1 MNINMIFARA
11 ANGVIGHNNAMP
23 WHLPEDL
30 AHFKKL
36 TLGSP
41 VIMGRKT
48 WDSIPAKFRP
58 LPGRTNVVITR
69 QTGWQAE
76 GTQIARSL
84 QDALTLCQTSNEVW
98 IIGGAQIY
106 AQAEPLASRIEVTD
120 IYETYEG
127 DAFAP
132 ELGAQWQ
139 QGETQHHVSSTG
151 LNFSFSTYTRQQVN
165 QEGN

>member
-36 TLGSP
+36 TLGCP

-48 WDSIPAKFRP
+48 WDSIPLKFRP
-58 LPGRTNVVITR
+58 LPGRTNIVVTR
-69 QTGWQAE
+69 QSDWQPE
-76 GTQIARSL
+76 GANIAGSL
-84 QDALTLCQTSNEVW
+84 QAALAQCHGAADVW

-106 AQAEPLASRIEVTD
+106 AQAEPLAARIEMTLID
-120 IYETYEG
+120 KDFEG

-132 ELGAQWQ
+132 VLGTQWVARHS
-139 QGETQHHVSSTG
+139 EAHVSTTG
-151 LNFSFSTYTRQQVN
+151 LNFSFITYTKQQ
-165 QEGN
+165 ET

>member
-1 MNINMIFARA
+1 MIFARS
-11 ANGVIGHNNAMP
+11 ANGVIGNNNALP

-48 WDSIPAKFRP
+48 WDSLPAKFRP

-69 QTGWQAE
+69 QADWQAA
-76 GTQIARSL
+76 GARSAGSL
-84 QDALTLCQTSNEVW
+84 TDALAICQTASDVW
-98 IIGGAQIY
+98 VIGGAQIY
-106 AQAEPLASRIEVTD
+106 VQAEPLAHRIEVTHID
-120 IYETYEG
+120 KTYEG

-132 ELGAQWQ
+132 TLSNQWQ
-139 QGETQHHVSSTG
+139 QSQKQDLVSSTG
-151 LNFSFSTYTRQQVN
+151 LNFSFITYTRQ
-165 QEGN
+165 EGT

>member
-1 MNINMIFARA
+1 MKINMIFARS
-11 ANGVIGHNNAMP
+11 ANGVIGKNNAMP

-30 AHFKKL
+30 AHFKQL

-48 WDSIPAKFRP
+48 WDSLPPKFRP

-69 QTGWQAE
+69 QSGWQAA
-76 GTQIARSL
+76 GAQTAGSL
-84 QDALTLCQTSNEVW
+84 QDALALCRESSDVW

-106 AQAEPLASRIEVTD
+106 SQAEPLANRIEVTH
-120 IYETYEG
+120 INKEYAG

-132 ELGAQWQ
+132 VLGPQWTPVHL
-139 QGETQHHVSSTG
+139 EDHVSAAG
-151 LNFSFSTYTRQQVN
+151 LNYSFITYTKPQ
-165 QEGN
+165 GD